1 MRAEVRDIVAQN
13 FQGNP
18 DLVFVLKPS
27 VVRADGDFHVMYFA
41 GLSLPRRIELRQSP
55 AHDRAGRPLN
65 SQARRLHHTLPLGAD
80 HGAQFAICIFQ

>member
-1 MRAEVRDIVAQN
+1 
-13 FQGNP
+13 
-18 DLVFVLKPS
+18 
-27 VVRADGDFHVMYFA
+27 MYFA
-41 GLSLPRRIELRQSP
+41 GLSLPRGIELRQSA